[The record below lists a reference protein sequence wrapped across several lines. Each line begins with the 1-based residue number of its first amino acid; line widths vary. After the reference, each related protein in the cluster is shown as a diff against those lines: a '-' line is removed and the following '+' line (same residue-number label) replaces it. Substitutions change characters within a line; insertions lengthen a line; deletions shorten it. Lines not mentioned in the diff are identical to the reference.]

1 MIVHILE
8 NQATVLNSFL
18 SQIRDEAIQKDR
30 LRFRKNIER
39 IGEIIAFELS
49 KSLSFGDVN
58 IQTPLGVKNMVLPTD
73 DLVICSVL
81 RAGIPLHNG
90 LLNYFDEAGSAFISA
105 FRNHKDNSD
114 DFEIVVEY
122 FASPDLNGKTLILA
136 DPMLATGQSLVAVLK
151 GLKKYGTPSK
161 IFIASVIASDT
172 GIAYIKDSF
181 PEDTM
186 LIVASVDS
194 ELNSK
199 GYILPGLGDAG
210 DLAFGPKL

>member
-1 MIVHILE
+1 MIVHNLE
-8 NQATVLNSFL
+8 KQATVLNAFL
-18 SQIRDEAIQKDR
+18 SQIRDESVQKDR

-49 KSLSFGDVN
+49 KSLSFEDAE
-58 IQTPLGVKNMVLPTD
+58 IQTPLGAKQMLLPQD

-90 LLNYFDEAGSAFISA
+90 LLNYFDDAGSAFISA
-105 FRNHKDNSD
+105 YRKHKDNSD

-136 DPMLATGQSLVAVLK
+136 DPMLATGQSLVAVSKALQ
-151 GLKKYGTPSK
+151 KYGRPK
-161 IFIASVIASDT
+161 RIFIASVIASEA
-172 GIAYIKDSF
+172 GIAYVQKHF
-181 PEDTM
+181 PEDTI
-186 LIVASVDS
+186 LLVASVDS

-199 GYILPGLGDAG
+199 GYIIPGLGDAG